1 MLMARVTVEDCL
13 EKVQNRFELVLLAAE
28 RGRDINSGVPIT
40 IERDN
45 DKDPVVALREIALE
59 HVKIPILRE
68 ALLRRLQVTNKV
80 DQIDDDNIQHDAEIE
95 HSEDFEYIPDGAD
108 LYASDDN
115 STLEGDLFSDDV
127 LDDIDDKEI

>member
-1 MLMARVTVEDCL
+1 MARVTVEDCL

>member
-1 MLMARVTVEDCL
+1 MARVTVEDCL

-80 DQIDDDNIQHDAEIE
+80 DQIDDDNIQHDAGNEPP
-95 HSEDFEYIPDGAD
+95 EDFEYIPDGAD
-108 LYASDDN
+108 LYAGDDN
-115 STLEGDLFSDDV
+115 SALEGDLFSDDV

>member
-80 DQIDDDNIQHDAEIE
+80 DQIDDYNIQHDAEIE